1 MTSFT
6 IYIFYII
13 GIIISWIIF
22 YYVVKA
28 AVKNGIREAIPDK
41 ILPTYFRDSKPEKP
55 ANAEQ
60 IKLQQRYDKGEITFE
75 IYHSEW
81 NKLNTVN

>member
-1 MTSFT
+1 MTLN
-6 IYIFYII
+6 IYLLYIF

-28 AVKNGIREAIPDK
+28 AVKNGIKEAHPDK
-41 ILPTYFRDSKPEKP
+41 ILPLSFKADPEKP
-55 ANAEQ
+55 ANSEQ

-75 IYHSEW
+75 IYQEEW
-81 NKLNTVN
+81 NKLNT